1 MSSLITE
8 YDEEKTLAANRE
20 EALEEGIEL
29 GLQKGVLTGI
39 NALIQDNFE
48 EGKTKEQIIV
58 KLMRHFSLSR
68 EQAEEYYIQYTGK

>member
-58 KLMRHFSLSR
+58 KLMRHFPLSR

>member
-8 YDEEKTLAANRE
+8 YDEEKTLAVNRE

-39 NALIQDNFE
+39 NALI
-48 EGKTKEQIIV
+48 
-58 KLMRHFSLSR
+58 
-68 EQAEEYYIQYTGK
+68 

>member
-20 EALEEGIEL
+20 EALEEGIEI
-29 GLQKGVLTGI
+29 GVLTGI

>member
-20 EALEEGIEL
+20 EALEEGIEI
-29 GLQKGVLTGI
+29 GVLTGI
-39 NALIQDNFE
+39 NALIQDNLE

-58 KLMRHFSLSR
+58 KLMRHFPLSR

>member
-8 YDEEKTLAANRE
+8 YDEEKTLAVNRE

-39 NALIQDNFE
+39 NALIQDNLE

>member
-20 EALEEGIEL
+20 EALEEGIEI
-29 GLQKGVLTGI
+29 GVLTGI
-39 NALIQDNFE
+39 NALIQDNLE